1 MTTNT
6 IGDLI
11 RNYRSEQGLSQMDLA
26 ERLHVRLPRVMSWES
41 NRSVPTGKV
50 RRSLALLMQ
59 IDEKNLSH
67 EQIHQDM
74 CEKAAA
80 SERIM
85 ILRKKAGLTQV
96 QLAEYLHVGKTS
108 VAMWETGERGPRLP
122 EAYAMSKLFHCRMD
136 YLLGYSIDDR
146 YYDYDKELLL

>member
-11 RNYRSEQGLSQMDLA
+11 RNYRVEHGLSQMDLA
-26 ERLHVRLPRVMSWES
+26 EHLHVRVPRVMRWES
-41 NRSVPTGKV
+41 NRSAPTGKV

-59 IDEKNLSH
+59 IDEKKLSH

-80 SERIM
+80 SERIK
-85 ILRKKAGLTQV
+85 ILRQKAGLTQV
-96 QLAEYLHVGKTS
+96 QLAEHLHASKAT
-108 VAMWETGERGPRLP
+108 VAMWETGGRGPRLP

-136 YLLGYSIDDR
+136 YLLGYSIDDS